1 MSGYKAQDLEAKREF
16 NMTIKYLND
25 LAKKQKYLCG
35 RCDCQLTTET
45 ASADR
50 VNNML
55 GHIDSNILISCIKCN
70 IARKNMSLKGFHFSK
85 LLKFNSDR
93 LVYSIDKEEKDICA
107 KMKEDIAG
115 GPSIIFNRYGY
126 DANAL
131 YLWALGND
139 MPCGRL
145 TTIDAYPGIVY
156 NIQFDKIFGF
166 F

>member
-16 NMTIKYLND
+16 NMTTKYLND
-25 LAKKQKYLCG
+25 LAKKQKYLC
-35 RCDCQLTTET
+35 
-45 ASADR
+45 
-50 VNNML
+50 
-55 GHIDSNILISCIKCN
+55 IKCN
-70 IARKNMSLKGFHFSK
+70 TARKNLPLKGFHFSK
-85 LLKFNSDR
+85 LLQFNLDR
-93 LVYSIDKEEKDICA
+93 LVYSIDKEEKDIYA